1 MQLDVIDMRILRA
14 LQDDGR
20 LSNQD
25 LADQVAVAV
34 CLSAPGACAGGGGL
48 IRGYH
53 AELDAVALGFELEA
67 IVQVTLDRSRDDW
80 HGEFL
85 QQMKPLRK

>member
-1 MQLDVIDMRILRA
+1 
-14 LQDDGR
+14 
-20 LSNQD
+20 
-25 LADQVAVAV
+25 
-34 CLSAPGACAGGGGL
+34 
-48 IRGYH
+48 
-53 AELDAVALGFELEA
+53 VALGFELEA